1 MSDSETPGSD
11 RPRPWVEAFAP
22 ATVSNLGP
30 GFDVLGVALTELG
43 DRVRARRSAT
53 PGVHLVA
60 VHGDEGRL
68 PKTAEEN
75 TAGVAVLELFSR
87 VSVDSG
93 VELELFKGLPLGSG
107 LGSSGASACAAL
119 VATCAALDMQV
130 PVETLIECARVGEEK
145 ACGSAHPD
153 NVAPCLAGGMV
164 LIPSEDPL
172 RILRLPT
179 PDELWFVAYTPGCE
193 VKTADA
199 RAVLPKSVPLSA
211 AVRQA
216 ARLAAMVHALHLG
229 DLELLG
235 EFLADDIVEP
245 ARAGL
250 IPGFLD
256 AKATVLEAGALAC
269 TISGA
274 GPTTFALA
282 RSRERAE
289 VLLQLLDDAYTQHG
303 VAGQGHISRAGTGA
317 HIISG
322 TLH

>member
-1 MSDSETPGSD
+1 
-11 RPRPWVEAFAP
+11 
-22 ATVSNLGP
+22 
-30 GFDVLGVALTELG
+30 
-43 DRVRARRSAT
+43 
-53 PGVHLVA
+53 VA

-68 PKTAEEN
+68 PTTAEEN
-75 TAGVAVLELFSR
+75 TAGVAVLELFAR
-87 VSVDSG
+87 VPVDSG

-119 VATCAALDMQV
+119 VAACAALDLNV
-130 PVETLIECARVGEEK
+130 PLETLIECARKGEEK

-153 NVAPCLAGGMV
+153 NVAPCLAGGMI
-164 LIPSEDPL
+164 LIPSENPL

-179 PDELWFVAYTPGCE
+179 PEELWFVAYTPGCE

-199 RAVLPKSVPLSA
+199 RAVLPKTVPLSA

-235 EFLADDIVEP
+235 EFLTDDIVEP
-245 ARAGL
+245 ARAPL
-250 IPGFLD
+250 IPGFLE
-256 AKATVLEAGALAC
+256 AKTNALEAGALAC

-289 VLLQLLDDAYTQHG
+289 VLLALLDEAFTNHG
-303 VAGQGHISRAGTGA
+303 VPGRGLVSPAGVGA
-317 HIISG
+317 HIVSDA
-322 TLH
+322 LH